1 MIFENIQQIA
11 REKGIS
17 IGLVE
22 RECNLANGTI
32 GKWRE
37 ASPNAINLKKVA
49 DYLGTTVDSLL
60 HGVDAR

>member
-1 MIFENIQQIA
+1 MIYENIQKITK
-11 REKGIS
+11 EKGIP

-37 ASPNAINLKKVA
+37 VTPSAINLLKVA
-49 DYLGTTVDSLL
+49 NYLGTTVDSLL
-60 HGVDAR
+60 HGVT

>member
-1 MIFENIQQIA
+1 MIYENIQKIA
-11 REKGIS
+11 KEKGVS
-17 IGLVE
+17 IGMVE

-49 DYLGTTVDSLL
+49 DFLGTTVDNLL
-60 HGVDAR
+60 HGVNAK